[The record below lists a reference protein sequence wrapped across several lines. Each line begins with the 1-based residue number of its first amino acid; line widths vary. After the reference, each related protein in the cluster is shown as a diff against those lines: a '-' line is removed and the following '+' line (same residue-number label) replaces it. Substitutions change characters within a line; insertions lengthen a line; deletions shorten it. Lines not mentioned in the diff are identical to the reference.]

1 MQQAKE
7 LKEFLQSD
15 LTQYSVTGAEQD
27 WQMALGSGK
36 KQTMI
41 SIPSSAKRR
50 PVDTDQL
57 LKEMS
62 REGSHKKMKKQ
73 SRRDK

>member
-73 SRRDK
+73 SRRNK

>member
-15 LTQYSVTGAEQD
+15 LTQYSVTGEEQD

-73 SRRDK
+73 SRRNK